1 MDRTYTKATVFC
13 SDSAVHLAELMLRVA
28 GAKTDSALAQYIGK
42 KKKDL
47 YRSMIL
53 EYIHSRIIRDS

>member
-47 YRSMIL
+47 DIDR
-53 EYIHSRIIRDS
+53 